1 MGSSI
6 KEEVITQHWGD
17 AIRLAGS
24 AKTKAVKPS
33 AMLRKLGGY
42 RQQNRLYLA
51 LGEIGRIERTLFML
65 DWLEN
70 PELRRDCQ
78 AGLNKGE
85 ARHTLAK
92 AVFAHS
98 QGRIYDRSDAAQ
110 QKRAMAL
117 NMVIAAIV
125 FWNALYMEKAVG
137 HLTNEGKIP
146 DPKLLSHTSPLGWE
160 HIILTGDYDWHSG
173 AAERKIARP
182 LHLNATRKWV
192 G

>member
-1 MGSSI
+1 
-6 KEEVITQHWGD
+6 
-17 AIRLAGS
+17 
-24 AKTKAVKPS
+24 
-33 AMLRKLGGY
+33 
-42 RQQNRLYLA
+42 
-51 LGEIGRIERTLFML
+51 ML

-117 NMVIAAIV
+117 NMVIAAIM
-125 FWNALYMEKAVG
+125 FWNTHYMDKASA
-137 HLTNEGKIP
+137 HLARQGQIP
-146 DPKLLSHTSPLGWE
+146 NPKLLCHTSPLGWE

>member
-1 MGSSI
+1 MMSSLSI
-6 KEEVITQHWGD
+6 GGD

-24 AKTKAVKPS
+24 AKTKAIKLT
-33 AMLRKLGGY
+33 ATLRRLGGY

-70 PELRRDCQ
+70 AELRKECQ
-78 AGLNKGE
+78 ACLNKSE
-85 ARHTLAK
+85 ARHSLAK

-110 QKRAMAL
+110 QKHAMAL
-117 NMVIAAIV
+117 NMVVAVIM
-125 FWNALYMEKAVG
+125 FWNTLYMDKASA
-137 HLTNEGKIP
+137 HLARQGQIP
-146 DPKLLSHTSPLGWE
+146 NLKLLCHTSPFGWE
-160 HIILTGDYDWHSG
+160 HTILTRDYDWHSG
-173 AAERKIARP
+173 AAKRKMARP
-182 LHLNATRKWV
+182 LLLNATRKWV

>member
-1 MGSSI
+1 
-6 KEEVITQHWGD
+6 
-17 AIRLAGS
+17 
-24 AKTKAVKPS
+24 
-33 AMLRKLGGY
+33 
-42 RQQNRLYLA
+42 
-51 LGEIGRIERTLFML
+51 ML

-70 PELRRDCQ
+70 PELRKECQ

-125 FWNALYMEKAVG
+125 FWNTLYMDKATT
-137 HLTNEGKIP
+137 HLARRGQVP
-146 DPKLLSHTSPLGWE
+146 DPKLLNHTSPPGWE
-160 HIILTGDYDWHSG
+160 HIILTRDYDWHSG
-173 AAERKIARP
+173 VAERKIARP
-182 LHLNATRKWV
+182 LPSTQTENGPDEGYTLLIPKPEDCGV
-192 G
+192 I

>member
-1 MGSSI
+1 
-6 KEEVITQHWGD
+6 
-17 AIRLAGS
+17 
-24 AKTKAVKPS
+24 
-33 AMLRKLGGY
+33 
-42 RQQNRLYLA
+42 
-51 LGEIGRIERTLFML
+51 ML
-65 DWLEN
+65 DWLEK
-70 PELRRDCQ
+70 PELRRECQ

-98 QGRIYDRSDAAQ
+98 QGRIYDRSDVAQ

-125 FWNALYMEKAVG
+125 LWNTLYMDKAAT
-137 HLTNEGKIP
+137 HLTRQGQIP
-146 DPKLLSHTSPLGWE
+146 NPKLLSHTSPLGWE
-160 HIILTGDYDWHSG
+160 HIILTGDYDWHAG
-173 AAERKIARP
+173 AAERKITRS